1 MEIAN
6 QVRKQS
12 RRTCMDK
19 DQRRNLPK
27 KKEKQKQPKLPRLEK
42 LLSPILLDCGTH
54 RRVYPRWDTGEG
66 KRLRPPIK
74 VNVNSGNGELLISYR
89 LDADPQNL
97 LKPHRLYGDESKWHT
112 ASTFPVTAV
121 VTDRNGNGFEVTIAS
136 SESQKAN

>member
-1 MEIAN
+1 MGME
-6 QVRKQS
+6 
-12 RRTCMDK
+12 DK

-42 LLSPILLDCGTH
+42 LLSPILEWDDWTAAH
-54 RRVYPRWDTGEG
+54 IVVFTRVGILVKE

-121 VTDRNGNGFEVTIAS
+121 VTDRNGHGFEVTIAS